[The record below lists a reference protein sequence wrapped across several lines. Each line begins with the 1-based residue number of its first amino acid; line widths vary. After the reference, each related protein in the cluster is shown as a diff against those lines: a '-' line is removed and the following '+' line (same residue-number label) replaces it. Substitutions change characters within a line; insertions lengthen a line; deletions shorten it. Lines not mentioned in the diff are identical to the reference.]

1 MQKKNQIKLYEIGYV
16 MKGKGVF
23 FQKNGKLISIKDK
36 GWHHFQKS

>member
-1 MQKKNQIKLYEIGYV
+1 